1 MTETKQTYT
10 VIGVYVDNQPV
21 VAGVIE
27 GDHKC
32 VDASFADQAAWP
44 FERWADPIEAND
56 PVEAERTALHDRTD
70 KED

>member
-1 MTETKQTYT
+1 MGYTGPTKQTYT

-32 VDASFADQAAWP
+32 VDRDPGP

-56 PVEAERTALHDRTD
+56 PVEAEHTALNDRTN